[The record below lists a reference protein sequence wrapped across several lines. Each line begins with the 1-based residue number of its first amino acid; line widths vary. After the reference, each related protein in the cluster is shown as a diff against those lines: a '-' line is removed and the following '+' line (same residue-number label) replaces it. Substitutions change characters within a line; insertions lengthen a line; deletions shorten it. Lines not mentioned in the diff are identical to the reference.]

1 MAIGLYFPTKSGA
14 TTSWVP
20 LKQPVFPAVE
30 PVDYPEQLTG
40 ETAGGILYVQDKGT
54 KRETFRLQFVRLG
67 ATDRD
72 NALTF
77 FNTVKKSFNTFEYED
92 RNAVLHIVRWINDF
106 DFQFVIEGRYS
117 GSIDLRKETP

>member
-40 ETAGGILYVQDKGT
+40 ETAGGTLYVQDKGT
-54 KRETFRLQFVRLG
+54 KRETFQLQFVRLG
-67 ATDRD
+67 TTDRN

-92 RNAVLHIVRWINDF
+92 RNAVLHTVRWINDF